1 MKVDFNKDKSMNI
14 KLDKV
19 PRLIYI
25 NEEGRGCGQVYL
37 NGKRVKGLYETNI
50 HAKTREDKGY
60 PPLEYLIK
68 YFDGENESYESI
80 ISNGFKPVFN
90 ISIDLKNTDVFK
102 NILNIFVKLLD
113 DKRVPME
120 IKNDIK
126 LQIENLI
133 NKEE

>member
-1 MKVDFNKDKSMNI
+1 MKVDFNKDRSMNI

-25 NEEGRGCGQVYL
+25 NEEGRDCGQVYL
-37 NGKRVKGLYETNI
+37 NGKRVKGLYETSI
-50 HAKTREDKGY
+50 HAKTRQDKGY

-68 YFDGENESYESI
+68 YLDGGNKLYKS
-80 ISNGFKPVFN
+80 ISNGFKPIFN
-90 ISIDLKNTDVFK
+90 ASIDLKNTGVFK